1 MRPVS
6 PGVIVDG
13 KLALSNSPMSLI
25 GEFRIYNDVIAVGDM
40 LHGYNNWSTQAGVRY
55 ALATAPELSPFLTAT
70 VQRTQTN
77 VFRFVQPDTDSAE
90 ASDEDTEDTETAS
103 DDTST
108 AGINE
113 FAPAVESLYGMRI
126 GGGIQREL
134 ANDLTLVAEL
144 SELFGPYPIATHLG
158 ATVYREAGIDWLFRG
173 GIDMDFKHVAMSI
186 DGIPLK
192 VRDTEIAFSIG
203 IDYIGL

>member
-6 PGVIVDG
+6 PGVILDG
-13 KLALSNSPMSLI
+13 SYDLDASPLSLI

-40 LHGYNNWSTQAGVRY
+40 LHGYNNWSTQIGARY
-55 ALATAPELSPFLTAT
+55 ALAIAPDFNPFLSAT
-70 VQRTQTN
+70 IQRTQTN
-77 VFRFVQPDTDSAE
+77 VFRFVQSATDGNE
-90 ASDEDTEDTETAS
+90 DDGEETEDDASEEDTTA
-103 DDTST
+103 
-108 AGINE
+108 ANINQ
-113 FAPAVESLYGMRI
+113 FAPAVESLFGLRI

-134 ANDLTLVAEL
+134 SDELLLVAEL

-158 ATVYREAGIDWLFRG
+158 ATIYRAAGIDWNLRG

-192 VRDTEIAFSIG
+192 VRDTEIAFSVG
-203 IDYIGL
+203 VDYTGL